1 MLLNLAGVCNTEDK
15 SVLWGFIT
23 RYAPEAKPEND
34 HLLDEMVGRAI
45 NYYRDFVKPQK
56 KYRTP
61 TSEEIKALGDLLT
74 AFESLPA
81 DAPAEDIQ
89 NEVYAVS
96 KSTLTRTCES
106 GLKRST
112 KFYWVRNKA
121 PGWDRFVALYGLDET
136 NELLRRAING
146 ENLAA

>member
-1 MLLNLAGVCNTEDK
+1 MPVSFSLLLNLAGVCNTEDK

-45 NYYRDFVKPQK
+45 NYYPRDFVKPQK

-89 NEVYAVS
+89 NEVYAV
-96 KSTLTRTCES
+96 
-106 GLKRST
+106 G
-112 KFYWVRNKA
+112 KA
-121 PGWDRFVALYGLDET
+121 HAYENLREWFKALYEILLGQEQGPGWGPSWHSTD
-136 NELLRRAING
+136 
-146 ENLAA
+146 